1 MAGKTDAYVDTS
13 ALIAF
18 VDRSDGYHLTFRR
31 LFAKP
36 PALLTTT
43 LVVAEGHAWFL
54 RRYDRTRALQFI
66 AMIEDM
72 APLTVAVVGP
82 KEQSAAT
89 DLLRRYSDQ
98 DLTLTDAAGLH
109 LMKTQRLRICWST
122 DFHLGLTG
130 VALVINET

>member
-1 MAGKTDAYVDTS
+1 VQG
-13 ALIAF
+13 
-18 VDRSDGYHLTFRR
+18 
-31 LFAKP
+31 
-36 PALLTTT
+36 
-43 LVVAEGHAWFL
+43 
-54 RRYDRTRALQFI
+54 
-66 AMIEDM
+66 
-72 APLTVAVVGP
+72 
-82 KEQSAAT
+82 AAT